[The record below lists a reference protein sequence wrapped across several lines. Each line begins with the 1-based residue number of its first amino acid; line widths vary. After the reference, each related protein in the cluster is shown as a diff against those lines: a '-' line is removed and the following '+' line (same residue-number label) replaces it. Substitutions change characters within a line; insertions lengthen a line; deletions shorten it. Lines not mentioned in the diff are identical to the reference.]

1 MATGRRVETDSRDKS
16 DAPALQVHEI
26 SKPFF
31 LPFQTY
37 TLLSWATINRVVLIE
52 EKNNNNKI
60 TKPENKNPSL

>member
-26 SKPFF
+26 SEPFF

-52 EKNNNNKI
+52 KNNNKI